1 MIQAVVVGI
10 KHCPYFYEGKNVLC
24 TIKIYGDGKDMII
37 RGTPL
42 DSKLPK
48 FDIIDHSLFNKEKE

>member
-1 MIQAVVVGI
+1 MVVGI
-10 KHCPYFYEGKNVLC
+10 KYCPYFCEGKNVLC
-24 TIKIYGDGKDMII
+24 TIKIQGQGENMMI

-48 FDIIDHSLFNKEKE
+48 FDVIDHSLFDMEK